1 MRGNKSSFIE
11 HSLSVLLRLLEGAKM
26 IVHQSQKQKYCK
38 HKMINKQCAICGY
51 VVKKIKIF
59 RPLKKELYDHTN
71 S

>member
-1 MRGNKSSFIE
+1 
-11 HSLSVLLRLLEGAKM
+11 M

-38 HKMINKQCAICGY
+38 HKIINKQCAICGY

-59 RPLKKELYDHTN
+59 RPLKKELYEHTN